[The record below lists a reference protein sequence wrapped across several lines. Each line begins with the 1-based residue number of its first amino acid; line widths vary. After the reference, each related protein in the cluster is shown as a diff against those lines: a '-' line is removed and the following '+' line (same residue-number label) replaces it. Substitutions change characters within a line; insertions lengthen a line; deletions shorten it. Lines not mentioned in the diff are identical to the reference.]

1 MGTCIHSNKLFPN
14 VHEPRSPKFL
24 NEPAAAVVM
33 AGHSFSLPNLKLTK
47 HKKRKIVL
55 RTLQKK
61 SSSCRSEQQL
71 LEFESFRENDGLE
84 VPHLEEPS
92 IHEFEMKAAAI
103 GWGQIKGKMPN
114 AVVETVGM
122 LLISLLF

>member
-1 MGTCIHSNKLFPN
+1 
-14 VHEPRSPKFL
+14 
-24 NEPAAAVVM
+24 M
-33 AGHSFSLPNLKLTK
+33 ARRSFSLPTLKLTK
-47 HKKRKIVL
+47 HKKGKSVSYVP

-61 SSSCRSEQQL
+61 SSSCPSEQQL
-71 LEFESFRENDGLE
+71 LEFESSRENDSVE

-92 IHEFEMKAAAI
+92 IHELEMKAAAI
-103 GWGQIKGKMPN
+103 GWGQIRGKILN